1 MRQFKVLATA
11 FAAALL
17 VTACGGGGDGDQSPV
32 VKYTKVVSFGDSLS
46 DAGTY
51 NVGPIKAS
59 GGGMFTVNGI
69 ASAIGLDPVPS
80 YTWSQLV
87 SAAAIGSTSCAARVG
102 GFGVAETK
110 NPGAPAGGCWNYAQ
124 GGARVADPKGVGNP
138 VGVGFTAGPLT
149 EPMVTQIANYLVD
162 GGSFT
167 GNELITVLGG
177 ANDLFGQTDKLKAD
191 ANSAGGAALAT
202 SLVTQLVAGAP
213 AANQLAAQA
222 FVGGAIQTEALK
234 ATATP
239 TSIITAAVTAAATHA
254 GMNAY
259 TNTAVA
265 NAATIGQTAGAAA
278 ITAGNNYAAT
288 TGAVNAMT
296 GMAVAASTLA
306 NSVKSMI
313 TSGAKHVVVVNI
325 PDVSQTP
332 MATGTIVRNA
342 DGSVKDNSQQQLVL
356 ALTSKFNTTLQT
368 ALEASPGVSI
378 PGVVFVDAF
387 AENQRQLAN
396 PAHYALSNVK
406 DVACNLAL
414 PANVLATAGKADGS
428 SLVCNPGNLIAGDT
442 SRYLFAD
449 NVHPTPYGH
458 KLLAQYV
465 TKALVIAGWL

>member
-1 MRQFKVLATA
+1 MKQFRVLATA

-17 VTACGGGGDGDQSPV
+17 VAACGGGGDGDQSPA
-32 VKYTKVVSFGDSLS
+32 VKYASVVSFGDSLS

-51 NVGPIKAS
+51 SVGPIKAS

-69 ASAIGLDPVPS
+69 ASASAVGADPVPS
-80 YTWSQLV
+80 YNWAQLV
-87 SAAAIGSTSCAARVG
+87 SAAAIGKTSCAARTG
-102 GFGVAETK
+102 GFGVVESVV
-110 NPGAPAGGCWNYAQ
+110 AGCTNYAQ
-124 GGARVADPKGVGNP
+124 GGARVVDPKGVGNP

-149 EPMVTQIANYLVD
+149 EPVVTQIANYLAD
-162 GGSFT
+162 GGSFAGT
-167 GNELITVLGG
+167 ELVTVLGG

-191 ANSAGGAALAT
+191 ATAAGGAALAT

-213 AANQLAAQA
+213 PANQLAAQA
-222 FVGGAIQTEALK
+222 FIGGAIQTEAVK
-234 ATATP
+234 TTATP

-254 GMNAY
+254 AMNGY

-265 NAATIGQTAGAAA
+265 NAATIAQTAGAAA
-278 ITAGNNYAAT
+278 IAAGNTYLAT
-288 TGAVNAMT
+288 TGAANAMT
-296 GMAVAASTLA
+296 GMAVAATALA

-332 MATGTIVRNA
+332 MAMATIVYNT
-342 DGSVKDNSQQQLVL
+342 DGSIKDNSQQQLVL
-356 ALTSKFNTTLQT
+356 ALTSQFNTTLQT
-368 ALEASPGVSI
+368 ALEVSPGVAV

-387 AENQRQLAN
+387 AENRRQLAN
-396 PAHYALSNVK
+396 KAHYALTNVK
-406 DVACNLAL
+406 DVACNLTS
-414 PANVLATAGKADGS
+414 PVNVLATAGKADGS
-428 SLVCNPGNLIAGDT
+428 SLVCNAGNLIAGDT
-442 SRYLFAD
+442 SHYLFAD